1 MIKDS
6 NFTKHTNL
14 PDLPACFQ
22 LSVLPWAPCIFLWLT
37 SPFYI
42 LYLKMNN
49 RGYIMMSILNRIKTV
64 LGLILWIV
72 CWTDLFSSF
81 HEMSQN
87 QFKPPVY
94 FVTPLVLGMTM
105 LLATFLIQYERLKG
119 VQSSGVLFI
128 FWTISVLFA
137 IVPFR
142 SKIMNASQ
150 AENDRLRFTT
160 FYIYF
165 GLTLLQLILSCFNEK
180 PPHFSSVVTD
190 PNVCPETTAGF
201 ISKMTFWWFTSEQ
214 SVKEQAEFRKA
225 GPGTEPNHVSVSPEE
240 EEVLLSKRKE
250 ARQPSFLRALLRAFG
265 PYFLIGSAF
274 KLLQDLITF
283 VNPQLLRMLIN
294 FTKQSQAP
302 LWWGYSLAFLMFGA
316 SLLQTLILHQH
327 FQYCF
332 VTGMRLRTGIIGAI
346 YRKSLVIT
354 NEAKRSS
361 TVGEVVN
368 LMSVDA
374 QRFMDLTTFL
384 NMLWSAPLQIV
395 LALFF
400 LWQNLGASVLA
411 GVAVMVLLIPFNA
424 FIAMKTRTYQVEQ
437 MKYKDERIKQMNEI
451 LNGIKVLKLYA
462 WETSFQEKIL
472 QIRQKEL
479 NVLRKTAYLS
489 ALSTMAW
496 ISAPFLVT
504 YLFLCGFVSD
514 GNAESYL

>member
-1 MIKDS
+1 MLVLLFSQDS

-128 FWTISVLFA
+128 FWMISVLFA

-142 SKIMNASQ
+142 SKIMNATSFCFQ
-150 AENDRLRFTT
+150 NDKLRFTT

-201 ISKMTFWWFTSEQ
+201 ISKMTFWWFTSMAIKGYKSPLENKDLWSLNKQ
-214 SVKEQAEFRKA
+214 DSSELVVPNLLNEWEMEKSKAQRYEFR
-225 GPGTEPNHVSVSPEE
+225 
-240 EEVLLSKRKE
+240 L
-250 ARQPSFLRALLRAFG
+250 
-265 PYFLIGSAF
+265 
-274 KLLQDLITF
+274 
-283 VNPQLLRMLIN
+283 
-294 FTKQSQAP
+294 
-302 LWWGYSLAFLMFGA
+302 
-316 SLLQTLILHQH
+316 
-327 FQYCF
+327 
-332 VTGMRLRTGIIGAI
+332 GM
-346 YRKSLVIT
+346 
-354 NEAKRSS
+354 
-361 TVGEVVN
+361 
-368 LMSVDA
+368 
-374 QRFMDLTTFL
+374 
-384 NMLWSAPLQIV
+384 
-395 LALFF
+395 
-400 LWQNLGASVLA
+400 
-411 GVAVMVLLIPFNA
+411 
-424 FIAMKTRTYQVEQ
+424 
-437 MKYKDERIKQMNEI
+437 
-451 LNGIKVLKLYA
+451 
-462 WETSFQEKIL
+462 
-472 QIRQKEL
+472 
-479 NVLRKTAYLS
+479 
-489 ALSTMAW
+489 
-496 ISAPFLVT
+496 
-504 YLFLCGFVSD
+504 
-514 GNAESYL
+514 